1 MSAGARPPVT
11 REQAARRCSL
21 GYPGF
26 AAGAGQGAAGSK
38 KLTLREKERI
48 EAAQITAGL
57 SSASSPERRSEVS
70 SFLEQHEAEQK
81 ARRKVHNDRA
91 ALRRK
96 AQVEA
101 AQHRRSG

>member
-1 MSAGARPPVT
+1 MGAVVENKRLGAVLSVI
-11 REQAARRCSL
+11 QASQPERDKARL
-21 GYPGF
+21 
-26 AAGAGQGAAGSK
+26 ASK

-57 SSASSPERRSEVS
+57 SSPSSPEWLSEVS
-70 SFLEQHEAEQK
+70 SFLEQHEADQK
-81 ARRKVHNDRA
+81 ARRKVRNDRA

-101 AQHRRSG
+101 ARQRRSG